1 MNYYCKNKD
10 NISKLPSIKSDT
22 HHILP
27 SVKWL
32 NSAFDALSNRKTALC
47 NTYTSELLPVYCSN
61 QYFPLYSAPIHNQH
75 IIQKQM
81 PALLT
86 PVQTTFLSMY
96 ISVIA
101 CTPLITK
108 KRAVRWTLLSE
119 SYIFSSPGTIHN
131 TTLSYI
137 MLLFSFYSD
146 FVYNE
151 KIWEELP
158 MNTQKPLKVKVS
170 ITLDED
176 VIHQIR
182 ALAETDDR
190 NFSQYINLVLK
201 KHLNDTQKKE
211 DGKK

>member
-1 MNYYCKNKD
+1 ML
-10 NISKLPSIKSDT
+10 SPSHLIILQITCFTSC
-22 HHILP
+22 HIRESSLYFQKPPASP
-27 SVKWL
+27 SSPKKE
-32 NSAFDALSNRKTALC
+32 SGQMD
-47 NTYTSELLPVYCSN
+47 P
-61 QYFPLYSAPIHNQH
+61 PL
-75 IIQKQM
+75 
-81 PALLT
+81 
-86 PVQTTFLSMY
+86 
-96 ISVIA
+96 
-101 CTPLITK
+101 
-108 KRAVRWTLLSE
+108 RA
-119 SYIFSSPGTIHN
+119 FSSAAPDIIKYY

-137 MLLFSFYSD
+137 MLLFSFHSD
-146 FVYNE
+146 FVYN
-151 KIWEELP
+151 KRIWEEFS